1 MDKWNVGDPS
11 DWGDSIGVPDKAYM
25 GSLNGGNDDDYEG
38 AVESFL
44 ESMRMKSAVAH
55 RFKMNGNYHEA
66 GRLYKEVVD
75 EIERKKNILMD
86 NRLKALQKSAQ
97 RELDKINSRLCDL
110 NL

>member
-25 GSLNGGNDDDYEG
+25 GYLNGGNDDDYEG

-44 ESMRMKSAVAH
+44 ESMRMKSA
-55 RFKMNGNYHEA
+55 
-66 GRLYKEVVD
+66 
-75 EIERKKNILMD
+75 D

-97 RELDKINSRLCDL
+97 RELDKINSR
-110 NL
+110 

>member
-25 GSLNGGNDDDYEG
+25 GYLNGGNDDDYEG

-44 ESMRMKSAVAH
+44 ESH
-55 RFKMNGNYHEA
+55 GFKMNGNYHEA

-97 RELDKINSRLCDL
+97 RELDKINSR
-110 NL
+110 